1 MYRGILDELLA
12 TTSGAF
18 AAIFLDWEG
27 ETVQLVCDRD
37 ISDHDLRIIG
47 AYQALFFDRLRQAC
61 KKTKIGPPLRFM
73 IEFDTLLILSSDLK
87 DGYHVV
93 MLLDADANEVS
104 AWRQLDL
111 YRAKLL
117 SEL

>member
-1 MYRGILDELLA
+1 MYRGILDGLLA

-37 ISDHDLRIIG
+37 ISDHDLRIVG

-73 IEFDTLLILSSDLK
+73 LEVDTLRVLSTDLK
-87 DGYHVV
+87 DGYPLV
-93 MLLDADANEVS
+93 MLLDPDADEAS
-104 AWRQLDL
+104 AWRQIDL
-111 YRAKLL
+111 SRDKLL
-117 SEL
+117 AEL

>member
-1 MYRGILDELLA
+1 VYRGILDELLA

-18 AAIFLDWEG
+18 AAIFLDFEG

-37 ISDHDLRIIG
+37 LSDHDLRIVG
-47 AYQALFFDRLRQAC
+47 AYQALFWERLRRAS
-61 KKTKIGPPLRFM
+61 KKTKIGSPLRFM
-73 IEFDTLLILSSDLK
+73 IEFESLLILCSDLK

-93 MLLDADANEVS
+93 MLLDSDADEVS
-104 AWRQLDL
+104 AWRQIDL
-111 YRAKLL
+111 SREKLL

>member
-1 MYRGILDELLA
+1 LYRGILDGLLA

-27 ETVQLVCDRD
+27 ETIQLVCDRD
-37 ISDHDLRIIG
+37 ISDHDLRIVG

-73 IEFDTLLILSSDLK
+73 LEFDTLLVLSTDLK
-87 DGYHVV
+87 DGYHIV
-93 MLLDADANEVS
+93 MLLDADADEVS
-104 AWRQLDL
+104 AWRQIDL
-111 YRAKLL
+111 SREKLL
-117 SEL
+117 AEL

>member
-1 MYRGILDELLA
+1 VYRGILDELLA

-73 IEFDTLLILSSDLK
+73 IEFDTLLILSTDLK
-87 DGYHVV
+87 DGYHIV
-93 MLLDADANEVS
+93 MLLDADADEVS
-104 AWRQLDL
+104 AWRQIDL
-111 YRAKLL
+111 SRGKLIK
-117 SEL
+117 EL